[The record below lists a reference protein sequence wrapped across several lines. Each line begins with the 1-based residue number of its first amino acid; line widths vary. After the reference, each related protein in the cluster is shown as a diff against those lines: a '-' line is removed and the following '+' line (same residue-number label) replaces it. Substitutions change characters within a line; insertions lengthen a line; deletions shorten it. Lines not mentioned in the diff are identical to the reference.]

1 MASPVHSLRAADV
14 MTRALVCAH
23 PNQDLLEVEGRLFER
38 RISGLPVVEEG
49 RLVGVLSASD
59 VARVQVLM
67 NSLDGQVND
76 RLDWP
81 AQADGFQHANPPQF
95 DGFRQMIT
103 RLKVRDAMQ
112 DEVAVCPPDQ
122 LIAQVAKTMIAQRI
136 HRVIVVEGA
145 KPVGI
150 ISSLDLVKVLAAR
163 LLETGNSETGN
174 LETGNLETGN

>member
-1 MASPVHSLRAADV
+1 MASSVRSLRAADV

-23 PNQDLLEVEGRLFER
+23 PDQDLLEVEGLLFER
-38 RISGLPVVEEG
+38 RISGLPVVEDD

-81 AQADGFQHANPPQF
+81 AQADGFQHADPPQF

-112 DEVAVCPPDQ
+112 DQVAVCPPGQ
-122 LIAQVAKTMIAQRI
+122 SLAQIAKTMLDERI
-136 HRVIVVEGA
+136 HRVIVVEDSR
-145 KPVGI
+145 PVGI
-150 ISSLDLVKVLAAR
+150 ISSLDLVKVLAEQ
-163 LLETGNSETGN
+163 LKESGI
-174 LETGNLETGN
+174 

>member
-1 MASPVHSLRAADV
+1 MAASVRSLRAADV

-23 PNQDLLEVEGRLFER
+23 PDQDLLEVEGLLFER
-38 RISGLPVVEEG
+38 RISGLPVVEDG
-49 RLVGVLSASD
+49 RLLGVLSASD

-81 AQADGFQHANPPQF
+81 AQADGFQHTDPPQY

-112 DEVAVCPPDQ
+112 DQVEVCPPDQ
-122 LIAQVAKTMIAQRI
+122 LLADVARIMLEQRI
-136 HRVIVVEGA
+136 HRVIVVEGT

-150 ISSLDLVKVLAAR
+150 ISSLDLVKVLAAQ
-163 LLETGNSETGN
+163 LAETGN
-174 LETGNLETGN
+174 

>member
-1 MASPVHSLRAADV
+1 MASSVRSLRAADV

-23 PNQDLLEVEGRLFER
+23 PDQDLLEVEGLLFER
-38 RISGLPVVEEG
+38 RISGLPVVEDD

-81 AQADGFQHANPPQF
+81 AQADGFQHADPPQF

-112 DEVAVCPPDQ
+112 DQVAVCPPGQ
-122 LIAQVAKTMIAQRI
+122 SLAQIAKTMLDERI
-136 HRVIVVEGA
+136 HRVIVVEDSR
-145 KPVGI
+145 PVGI
-150 ISSLDLVKVLAAR
+150 ISSLDLVKVLAEQ
-163 LLETGNSETGN
+163 LTETGI
-174 LETGNLETGN
+174 

>member
-1 MASPVHSLRAADV
+1 MDTSVRTLRAADV
-14 MTRALVCAH
+14 MTRALICAH
-23 PNQDLLEVEGRLFER
+23 PDQDLLEVEGLLFER
-38 RISGLPVVEEG
+38 RISGLPVVEDD

-81 AQADGFQHANPPQF
+81 AQADGFQHANSPQF

-112 DEVAVCPPDQ
+112 DQVTVCPPDQ
-122 LIAQVAKTMIAQRI
+122 LLANVADAMLAERI
-136 HRVIVVEGA
+136 HRVIVVEGT

-150 ISSLDLVKVLAAR
+150 ISSLDLVKVLATQ
-163 LLETGNSETGN
+163 LTDTGN
-174 LETGNLETGN
+174 